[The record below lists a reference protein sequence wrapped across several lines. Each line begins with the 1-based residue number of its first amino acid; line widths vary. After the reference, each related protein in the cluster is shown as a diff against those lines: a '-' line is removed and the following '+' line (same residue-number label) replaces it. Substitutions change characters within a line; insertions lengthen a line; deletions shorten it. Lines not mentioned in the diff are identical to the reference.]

1 MSFLNPLGL
10 LGLIAIP
17 ILIIIYII
25 KNKYT
30 EQLISS
36 TYLWTLSER
45 FLKKKRQKKLLTGLI
60 SLILQ
65 ILAVT
70 VISVSL
76 ARPVVYLPGQ
86 AQDYLF
92 ILDGSGSMNVVKNGE
107 TRFELGKAEIER
119 MIDASAKGSSY
130 SLVYIGE
137 TTDKVFEGVTE
148 KRRALS
154 MLEEL
159 QVSHVTATATQSLG
173 FAQEAFARN
182 GALQVYLVTDKQ
194 YQKTENVQLINLS
207 EGEENYSVAEVVCER
222 SAEGLTVKGKLFS
235 YESAATLELALYL
248 NDDVQPALR
257 KSGVEVAKFDGE
269 NATEFTL
276 HCSQTSYN
284 SVKVVIENADA
295 LALDNETVVYNEM
308 SDDTYTTLIVS
319 DSSTFFLEREL
330 ASFTNLK
337 TYSWDVK
344 TYETWLS
351 DPASVVDP
359 VHGTVPADFGL
370 YVFNGYTPAELPKN
384 SATWFFE
391 PTATLD
397 HTGFSV
403 SDRQTFG
410 NPPKGEVER
419 GDVLNVGDVTFSAS
433 TATSVTELLANTL
446 KDDDEIKLAY
456 YARCDLVRDF
466 RELLYC
472 GNDPVLFAGTND
484 YGNRQ
489 VVFAFDVLDSNIAT
503 TFDFTVLL
511 HNLVNYTFPKVVDE
525 TSYYCGETV
534 RVNVLANCDSIR
546 VEAPTGRILYLDTS
560 SDVAEFSVTEVGVH
574 TVTLTSGVRQSHIKL
589 YCNLPAEERV
599 PSVTEESF
607 ALTGVVEAPDRDG
620 IYDELMYMFIILAVL
635 FVADWMV
642 YCYEQYQ
649 LR

>member
-45 FLKKKRQKKLLTGLI
+45 FLKRKRQKKLLTGLI

-76 ARPVVYLPGQ
+76 AKPVFYLPGQ
-86 AQDYLF
+86 AHDYLF
-92 ILDGSGSMNVVKNGE
+92 VLDGSGSMNITKDGQ
-107 TRFELGKAEIER
+107 TRFELGKAEIGE
-119 MIDASAKGSSY
+119 MIEASAKGSSY

-154 MLEEL
+154 LLSELE
-159 QVSHVTATATQSLG
+159 VSHVTTTVTQALT
-173 FAQEAFARN
+173 FAQEAFAKN
-182 GALQVYLVTDKQ
+182 GALQVYFFTDTHYKTVENAQLVH
-194 YQKTENVQLINLS
+194 LS
-207 EGEENYSVAEVVCER
+207 DGEENYSVADVTCER
-222 SAEGLTVKGKLFS
+222 SAEGLTVKGKLYS
-235 YESAATLELALYL
+235 YESAASLDLALYV
-248 NDDVQPALR
+248 DGKAQPAL
-257 KSGVEVAKFDGE
+257 KQTGIAVPKFDGE
-269 NATEFTL
+269 NGTEFTL
-276 HCSQTSYN
+276 TCAETSYN
-284 SVKVVIENADA
+284 SLKVVVENADA

-308 SDDTYTTLIVS
+308 SDDTYTTLVVS
-319 DSSTFFLEREL
+319 DTSTFFVEREL

-337 TYSWDVK
+337 IYSWDVK
-344 TYETWLS
+344 TYEAWLA
-351 DPASVVDP
+351 DPASVTDP
-359 VHGTVPADFGL
+359 VHGAVPADFGL
-370 YVFNGYTPAELPKN
+370 YIYNGYTPQELPKS

-391 PTATLD
+391 PTETLA

-403 SDRQTFG
+403 SDKQNFG
-410 NPPKGEVER
+410 NPPKEEVER
-419 GDVLNVGDVTFSAS
+419 GDVLNVGDVTYSAS
-433 TATSVTELLANTL
+433 TASSVEELLANTL
-446 KDDDEIKLAY
+446 KDDDEIKVAY

-472 GNDPVLFAGTND
+472 DNDPVLFAGIND

-489 VVFAFDVLDSNIAT
+489 VVFAFDILDSNIAT

-511 HNLVNYTFPKVVDE
+511 HNLVNYTFPEIVDE
-525 TSYYCGETV
+525 TSYYSGESV
-534 RVNVLANCDSIR
+534 RVNVPANCDSIR
-546 VEAPTGRILYLDTS
+546 VETPTGKILYLDTS
-560 SDVAEFSVTEVGVH
+560 SDAAEFSVTEVGVH
-574 TVTLTSGVRQSHIKL
+574 TVTLTSGVRQSQIKL

-599 PSVTEESF
+599 PAPTGDGF
-607 ALTGVVEAPDRDG
+607 ALTGNAEASDKDG
-620 IYDELMYMFIILAVL
+620 IYDELMFMFIILAAL